1 MASGKQVETPAGSG
15 TFAFADVLID
25 AGAHRLVRGGH
36 EIAIEPKAFAVLLQ
50 FLSRPGQLLSRDV
63 LLDAVWGHIYVT
75 PATVNRIVAQLRRAL
90 GDDSEHPRFI
100 QTLHGLGYRFIASL
114 EEVPSSASSS
124 LRFTPPARARLPA
137 RASLLIGRERNIDEL
152 TRLCCGTRL
161 VTVTGPGGIGKTQT
175 ALEIARLI
183 AADFPDGVWW
193 FDCTSQADGDSLV
206 RGLARA
212 FDIRPTANV
221 DESVARLGELLAAR
235 NALLVLD
242 NCERIA
248 EPLGEVL
255 ATLLAKCAELHV
267 LVTSQRRLNCTGESL
282 YRLPL
287 LEVPPH
293 SEWKSGEEIAC
304 LTEVPSVQL
313 LLMRSRACAS
323 SFVLTA
329 ANAAAVAEICRRLD
343 GLPLALELAAARLRL
358 LSPEQLLSR
367 MDDRLL
373 RLAEANPARPA
384 RHQTLH
390 TLIEWSFALLSE
402 REQSLLAG
410 ISAFPEVCTL
420 GGAKAVGAVFGFDDE
435 QTLELLGGL
444 IDKSLLTVD
453 TTTNPPSYRLLDS
466 VRLFAL
472 GKLAE
477 SGDEARVR
485 DAHLA
490 HFVELTERVNVGIRG
505 DRQQLWSDR
514 VEHERANLH
523 AAFDH
528 ALTRPELAENALA
541 LVGNLCWFFR
551 LGTDYVES
559 ARWLERTLVVAHLPT
574 RHLALALIA
583 GGMVSHQSQEHERAA
598 LRLRKG
604 IALAT
609 RLGDAWLA
617 AAGQSILAFELATV
631 GDFARAEHCV
641 ASALAVAIAQ
651 NDAWLRSMALLGR
664 GIVDAQNARHPK
676 AEACL
681 REAFDLVS
689 LPGSDVFQRAYTL
702 INLALQRFYLGDTL
716 SAARDWLLDLDLFI
730 GLRAWRGV
738 AGCVEGAAYI
748 AVEFGQ
754 PQRAARFLAAA
765 ARVRKL
771 TGAPLLPQWQ
781 KAQCAAEQE
790 ARECLGEIFVRAG
803 QEGALERFEKIV
815 DEARAMLSEIAAGQ
829 LSRTTDN
836 NPSGS

>member
-1 MASGKQVETPAGSG
+1 MGNGKQVKTPVAAG

-25 AGAHRLVRGGH
+25 AGAHRLLRAGH

-50 FLSRPGQLLSRDV
+50 FLSHPGQLLSREE
-63 LLDAVWGHIYVT
+63 LLDAVWGHVYVT
-75 PATVNRIVAQLRRAL
+75 SATVNRIVALLRRAL
-90 GDDSEHPRFI
+90 GDDIEHPRYI

-114 EEVPSSASSS
+114 EEAPASAAPS

-137 RASLLIGRERNIDEL
+137 RASLLIGRERHIDEL

-161 VTVTGPGGIGKTQT
+161 VTVTGPGGIGKTQS
-175 ALEIARLI
+175 ALETARLI

-206 RGLARA
+206 RGLVSA
-212 FDIRPTANV
+212 FDIRLTANV
-221 DESVARLGELLAAR
+221 DELIARLGDLLAGR
-235 NALLVLD
+235 RALLVFD

-248 EPLGEVL
+248 EPLGQTL

-287 LEVPPH
+287 LDVPPH

-304 LTEVPSVQL
+304 LTEVPSVRL

-323 SFVLTA
+323 TFVLTA
-329 ANAAAVAEICRRLD
+329 ANATAVAEICRRLD

-420 GGAKAVGAVFGFDDE
+420 GGANAVGAVFGFDDE

-453 TTTNPPSYRLLDS
+453 ATTNPPSYRLLDS

-472 GKLAE
+472 GKLSE
-477 SGDEARVR
+477 GGDEARVR
-485 DAHLA
+485 DAHLV
-490 HFVELTERVNVGIRG
+490 HFVQLTERVNEGIRG

-528 ALTRPELAENALA
+528 ALTRPELAESALA

-559 ARWLERTLVVAHLPT
+559 ANWLESTLAVAHLPT

-583 GGMVSHQSQEHERAA
+583 SGTIAHQSQEHQHAA
-598 LRLRKG
+598 LQLRKG

-609 RLGDAWLA
+609 RLGDVWLA

-641 ASALAVAIAQ
+641 ASALTVAVARH
-651 NDAWLRSMALLGR
+651 DAWLHSMALLGR
-664 GIVDAQNARHPK
+664 SIIEAQSDRHRQ

-681 REAFDLVS
+681 AEAFDLVS
-689 LPGSDVFQRAYTL
+689 LPGIDVYQQAYTL

-730 GLRAWRGV
+730 GLRAWRGA
-738 AGCVEGAAYI
+738 AGCVEGAAYL
-748 AVEFGQ
+748 AVEYGQ
-754 PQRAARFLAAA
+754 PEQAVRFLAAA

-781 KAQCAAEQE
+781 KAQCAAEQK
-790 ARECLGEIFVRAG
+790 AREALGETFARTG
-803 QEGALERFEKIV
+803 QRGTLERFEKIV
-815 DEARAMLSEIAAGQ
+815 DEARAMLSDITLGQ
-829 LSRTTDN
+829 WPRTTAN
-836 NPSGS
+836 SPSGS

>member
-1 MASGKQVETPAGSG
+1 MANGKQIKTPIAEG
-15 TFAFADVLID
+15 TFAFADILVD
-25 AGAHRLVRGGH
+25 ARAHRLLRGGH
-36 EIAIEPKAFAVLLQ
+36 EISIEPKAFAVLLQ
-50 FLSRPGQLLSRDV
+50 FLSRPGILLSRDD

-114 EEVPSSASSS
+114 EQASSSASPS

-137 RASLLIGRERNIDEL
+137 CASPLIGRERHIGEL
-152 TRLCCGTRL
+152 RQLCRESRL
-161 VTVTGPGGIGKTQT
+161 VTVTGPGGIGKTQA
-175 ALEIARLI
+175 ALETARLI

-206 RGLARA
+206 RGLVSA
-212 FDIRPTANV
+212 FDIRPTVNL
-221 DESVARLGELLAAR
+221 DELITWLGGLLAAR
-235 NALLVLD
+235 HALLVFD
-242 NCERIA
+242 NCERIVG
-248 EPLGEVL
+248 PLGETL
-255 ATLLAKCAELHV
+255 ASLLANCAELRV
-267 LVTSQRRLNCTGESL
+267 LVTSQRRLNCAGESL
-282 YRLPL
+282 YGLPL

-293 SEWKSGEEIAC
+293 GEWKDSDEIAC

-313 LLMRSRACAS
+313 LLTRSRACAS

-329 ANAAAVAEICRRLD
+329 ANANAVAEICRRLD

-358 LSPEQLLSR
+358 LSPEQLLTR

-390 TLIEWSFALLSE
+390 SLIEWSFALLSE
-402 REQSLLAG
+402 REKSLLAG
-410 ISAFPEVCTL
+410 VSAFPEVCTL
-420 GGAKAVGAVFGFDDE
+420 GGANAVGAVFGFDDE

-477 SGDEARVR
+477 SGDEAQVR

-490 HFVELTERVNVGIRG
+490 HFVQLTERVNMGIRG

-528 ALTRPELAENALA
+528 ALTRPELVESALA

-559 ARWLERTLVVAHLPT
+559 AHWLERTLEVAHKPT
-574 RHLALALIA
+574 RHFALALIA
-583 GGMVSHQSQEHERAA
+583 DGMIAHQGQDHQRAA
-598 LRLRKG
+598 FRLRKG

-617 AAGQSILAFELATV
+617 AAGRSILAFELATV

-641 ASALAVAIAQ
+641 ASALTVAVAQ
-651 NDAWLRSMALLGR
+651 NDEWLRSMALLGR
-664 GIVDAQNARHPK
+664 GIVDAQNARHQK

-681 REAFDLVS
+681 AEAFDLVS

-730 GLRAWRGV
+730 GLHAWRGA

-748 AVEFGQ
+748 AVEYGE
-754 PQRAARFLAAA
+754 PERAARFLAAA
-765 ARVRKL
+765 ARVREL

-781 KAQCAAEQE
+781 KAQSEAEQKVRE
-790 ARECLGEIFVRAG
+790 ALGEIFARTA
-803 QEGALERFEKIV
+803 QQGAVERFEKIV
-815 DEARAMLSEIAAGQ
+815 DEARAMLSDIALSQ
-829 LSRTTDN
+829 LSRTTAN
-836 NPSGS
+836 SPSGS